1 MVTGLES
8 VLVYVACEK
17 NISLIRLFCPL
28 WDHEGDHIEQE
39 MRMWDHIFVLV
50 YVLAFSVVVAQ
61 LFDTLTGLLVPM
73 VVVCCVLFVFVS
85 LFHAGRLR
93 SLATLATRT
102 AAEDMGGVV
111 EGKKAAAKEGALVSR
126 GTQPNGTCV

>member
-28 WDHEGDHIEQE
+28 WDHEGDHIEKE

-93 SLATLATRT
+93 SLATLAT
-102 AAEDMGGVV
+102 AAEDM
-111 EGKKAAAKEGALVSR
+111 GKKAAAKEGALVSR